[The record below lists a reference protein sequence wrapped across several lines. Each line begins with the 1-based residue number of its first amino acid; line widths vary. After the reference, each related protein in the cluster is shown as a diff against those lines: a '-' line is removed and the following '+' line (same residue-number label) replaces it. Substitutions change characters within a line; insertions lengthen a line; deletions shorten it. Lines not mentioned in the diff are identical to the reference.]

1 VAFDSV
7 VHYTTFDKALDH
19 PTREKGGVLG
29 RKGKRDQSGLHDTEE
44 SALWITD
51 AFFCLPFLLTPT
63 EKGLYGGP
71 SFGGADATT
80 IVSTPQGIS
89 KADKS
94 IHEFQASNQAS
105 MLVIERARLW
115 RVYNRTIVAM
125 GWRVS

>member
-1 VAFDSV
+1 MDRNRVQ
-7 VHYTTFDKALDH
+7 
-19 PTREKGGVLG
+19 R
-29 RKGKRDQSGLHDTEE
+29 GLHDTEE
-44 SALWITD
+44 GAFWVAD

-71 SFGGADATT
+71 IFCGADATT

-94 IHEFQASNQAS
+94 IHEFQASNQTA
-105 MLVIERARLW
+105 MLMIERTRLW
-115 RVYNRTIVAM
+115 RVYDRTIVAM